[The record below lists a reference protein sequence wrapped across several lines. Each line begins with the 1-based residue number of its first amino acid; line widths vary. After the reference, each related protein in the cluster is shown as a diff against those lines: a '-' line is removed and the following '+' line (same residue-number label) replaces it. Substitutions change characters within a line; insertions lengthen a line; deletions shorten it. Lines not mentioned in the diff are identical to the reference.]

1 MMDQR
6 AEIILKLIIDH
17 YVTSAEP
24 VSSRALSKMVD
35 NKMSAATIRNVM
47 SDLSEAGLIG
57 QPHIS
62 AGRIPTDLGYRY
74 YINKILSTDQSLKFS
89 NLPSS
94 EHQRD
99 ETHRRLEDILV
110 EAATELSS
118 VTSCTGV
125 IISPQPAISRLR
137 NIEYLRLNDRQVLVV
152 LVTQIGMVYNKI
164 VHFRECPEQET
175 LDKISRLFCEL
186 FEGFTL
192 TEIRETLV
200 DTLTQQKDDYDDYLA
215 QAIRLGKKSFDVS
228 LASELFVLG
237 RSNMCSFPEFQ
248 NQKSLSIV
256 YNILD
261 DKTALLDL
269 LVNVMSNE
277 GIQVSIGNENK
288 YNELEQCSFLASTY
302 GNSDHLLGSIGII
315 GPTRMNYPRIIS
327 ELDYSAQKLSYEVDQ
342 FIKTS

>member
-1 MMDQR
+1 MDQR
-6 AEIILKLIIDH
+6 AEIILELIIDH

-47 SDLSEAGLIG
+47 SDLTEAGLIG

-74 YINKILSTDQSLKFS
+74 YINQILNTDQAAKYASIA
-89 NLPSS
+89 SS
-94 EHQRD
+94 GAQTED
-99 ETHRRLEDILV
+99 THRRLEDILV
-110 EAATELSS
+110 SAATELSS

-137 NIEYLRLNDRQVLVV
+137 NIEYVKLNHKQVLVV

-164 VHFRECPEQET
+164 VHFRECPEQDI
-175 LDKISRLFCEL
+175 LDKVSRLFCDL
-186 FEGFTL
+186 FDGFTL
-192 TEIRETLV
+192 TEIRESLV
-200 DTLTQQKDDYDDYLA
+200 TSLSEVKDDHEDYFA
-215 QAIRLGKKSFDVS
+215 QAIRLGKKSFDIS
-228 LASELFVLG
+228 LSSELFVLG

-248 NQKSLSIV
+248 DQKSLSIV

-269 LVNVMSNE
+269 LVDVMSNE
-277 GIQVSIGNENK
+277 GIQVRIGNENK
-288 YNELEQCSFLASTY
+288 YNELEQCSFVASTY
-302 GNSDHLLGSIGII
+302 GNHDHLLGSIGII

-342 FIKTS
+342 FLKTT